1 MPVRPTALRLLRP
14 FCCALSCALSFAL
27 SFALLCALAGPAHAG
42 EDAEVRALL
51 ARGDNAAALGRASKY
66 AEANPRDV
74 QARFLLGVVLMDSQR
89 DDEALTHFTRMAQDY
104 PELPDPYNNIALLQ
118 ARAQRWEQARQALES
133 ALRNDPTHRTARANL
148 GQVHLVLAVQAW
160 ALAAS
165 AGPLDAPL
173 QRKLE
178 GARALL
184 GSPVTAATAAAT
196 AASAGR

>member
-1 MPVRPTALRLLRP
+1 MRPLLI
-14 FCCALSCALSFAL
+14 
-27 SFALLCALAGPAHAG
+27 LLGALAGAAQAG
-42 EDAEVRALL
+42 EEAEVRALL
-51 ARGDNAAALGRASKY
+51 ERGDNAAALTRASQN

-74 QARFLLGVVLMDSQR
+74 QARFLLGVVLMDSKR
-89 DDEALTHFTRMAQDY
+89 DDAALAHFMSMAQDY
-104 PELPDPYNNIALLQ
+104 PELPDPYNNIALLH
-118 ARAQRWEQARQALES
+118 ARALRWELARQALES

-160 ALAAS
+160 ERAAA

-184 GSPVTAATAAAT
+184 SSAVL
-196 AASAGR
+196 AGR